1 MAVAEDKQLTGMQ
14 LAGEISQQH
23 SDVLAYFRRMGFL
36 TKWPMY
42 ERFKAGD
49 QWPAA
54 TSRTSNLPRPV
65 FNIIRMIEN
74 HKVANVM
81 SEQIK
86 MVFTL
91 EEIDEEQQM
100 MGMMQ
105 EQEMV
110 DPGEMFSKVADAMWE
125 RMKMD
130 DLNEEALNIAAN
142 TGTAIWHFYWD
153 NDAYGGSQYAWVGQM
168 EGEVIDPINC
178 FFGNPQQRKVQK
190 QPWIILSCREQVDWV
205 QQQARDNGVAPEN
218 VKMIKPDKQPT
229 DTDYDAARIELN
241 DAKKV
246 TVLTRYWKERD
257 PDTKKYRVFYAKVCN
272 GVVIKKKTDTGLDI
286 YPLAVM
292 QWDRRKKS
300 IYGQGDTEGLLPNQ
314 KAINTLIAMQ
324 ILSVQLTGWP
334 KLIYRPGAIDPSR
347 VTNTPGEMIQVEGS
361 PEQGWG
367 VDYLSP
373 GQISGNASA
382 LVEAI
387 LAYTRQVSGADEAS
401 TGAAPSGDLN
411 ATAIMLLQ
419 KAAAIPI
426 ESIKRRFMSAVEDI
440 GRIWEA
446 FYKTKY
452 NTTRQMTVK
461 DGDGNDTAMM
471 FNGSDYADTPMQLKI
486 DVGPGSMYS
495 ESLVVS
501 GLQEALDAGRITYVQ
516 YLQLMPKNVVPYR
529 DRLLKE
535 LDEQKGIIG
544 EMDQFYSS
552 MQGQERETFAQMSP
566 EQQMQLLIQN
576 MPSLQ
581 QAFMPEQPAAPEM
594 MPAEQPMY

>member
-1 MAVAEDKQLTGMQ
+1 MAVAEDKQLTGME

-23 SDVLAYFRRMGFL
+23 SDALAYFRRMGFL
-36 TKWPMY
+36 NKWPMY

-54 TSRTSNLPRPV
+54 TSRTRNLPRPV

-86 MVFTL
+86 MVFSL
-91 EEIDEEQQM
+91 EEIDEEEQM
-100 MGMMQ
+100 DIMPGQDMM
-105 EQEMV
+105 
-110 DPGEMFSKVADAMWE
+110 DPGEQFSKVADAMWE

-130 DLNEEALNIAAN
+130 DLNEEALNICAN

-153 NDAYGGSQYAWVGQM
+153 NDVSGGSKYAWVGQM
-168 EGEVIDPINC
+168 EGEIIDPINC
-178 FFGNPQQRKVQK
+178 FFGNPQQRRVQK

-205 QQQARDNGVAPEN
+205 QQQARDNGVSPEM

-229 DTDYDAARIELN
+229 DTDYDAARYELS
-241 DAKKV
+241 DARKV

-257 PDTKKYRVFYAKVCN
+257 PKTRKYRVFYAKSCN
-272 GVVIKKKTDTGLDI
+272 GVVIKKRTATGLDI

-300 IYGQGDTEGLLPNQ
+300 IYGQGDTEGLIPNQ

-347 VTNTPGEMIQVEGS
+347 VTNTPGEMIQVEGN
-361 PEQGWG
+361 PTEGWG

-401 TGAAPSGDLN
+401 TGAAPSSELN

-426 ESIKRRFMSAVEDI
+426 ESIKRRFMSAIEDI

-446 FYKTKY
+446 FFKVYYSTG
-452 NTTRQMTVK
+452 RQLNVK
-461 DGDGNDTAMM
+461 DDDGNDMPMM
-471 FNGSDYADTPMQLKI
+471 FNGAEYEDTPMQLKI

-501 GLQEALDAGRITYVQ
+501 GLQEALAAGRITYVQ

-544 EMDQFYSS
+544 EMDQLYSS
-552 MQGQERETFAQMSP
+552 MQGQEREMFAQMPP
-566 EQQMQLLIQN
+566 EQQLQLLIQN
-576 MPSLQ
+576 LPSLQ
-581 QAFMPEQPAAPEM
+581 QAMEPPQPAPEAI
-594 MPAEQPMY
+594 PAAQPMY